1 MKWKDFHFLNN
12 FAEIKDIKMNSRS
25 LSTHDPAAMHLETSG
40 GDGKRGSVSYKK
52 MDGGTQNCFI
62 SLPKAS

>member
-1 MKWKDFHFLNN
+1 MEGFPFSEQLK
-12 FAEIKDIKMNSRS
+12 AEIKDIKMNSRS

>member
-1 MKWKDFHFLNN
+1 
-12 FAEIKDIKMNSRS
+12 MNSRS